1 LEHCRRRLLAAALA
15 LLAPLGAVQA
25 QTQAPVT
32 GGDATIVEAREALRK
47 RDRNRLAAAR
57 AAAAAG
63 AHPLA
68 MWADYWDLSNRLAE
82 LRQDDLDAF
91 YARWSGSYV
100 EDRLRNDWL
109 LELGRRRDWHN
120 FAVEYPRFRMNDD
133 REVTCY
139 ALLVDHLAG
148 KRVRD
153 AARDAWAAQ
162 REPDDGCLQL
172 ATTLHGAREF
182 TAADLWRKA
191 RLMADA
197 GRLRTARQAVD
208 VLGAELGRS
217 AGEVFD
223 SPARWLARHRLAL
236 TRNTSELVTLA
247 LARIASNDPDAAARL
262 LEDRWDRALPPD
274 LGAWAWASV
283 GRQAALRLLP
293 QATAWFQRADARAG
307 ERSDAAAV
315 AGRDD
320 WSDETLAWKARAAL
334 RAGVGGEGAMAW
346 RQLLAAIEAMSPVEQ
361 RDPAWTYWKGRALK
375 TLAADGADGAPQRAE
390 GHALLMQVAAQQ
402 QHFYGKLAAEDLG
415 EPITLPPRPA
425 PLTAVETQAA
435 AQHPG
440 LTRALR
446 LIAIGLRNEGVREW
460 NFSLRGMDDRQ
471 LLAAAQR
478 ACDREVWDRCI
489 NTSDRTR
496 GEIDL
501 EQRFPMPYR
510 DEVVARSREIGL
522 DPAYVYGLIR
532 QESRFI
538 TDARSGVGA
547 AGLMQIMPAT
557 ARWTARK
564 IGLPFKP
571 DMITE
576 RDVNIRIGT
585 SYLKLVL
592 DDFGGSQAM
601 AAAAYN
607 AGPSRPRKWRQ
618 GPLLEVAAWAEN
630 IPFNETRDYVK
641 KVLSNATDYS
651 ALLSAQTPSLKARL
665 GQPIG
670 PRDLAAAPANEELP

>member
-1 LEHCRRRLLAAALA
+1 MEHRCAALA
-15 LLAPLGAVQA
+15 LALALCVPQA
-25 QTQAPVT
+25 AAAAPPAPPS
-32 GGDATIVEAREALRK
+32 GGDATVLEAREALRK

-57 AAAAAG
+57 AAAAADT
-63 AHPLA
+63 HPLA
-68 MWADYWDLSNRLAE
+68 MWVEYWELSNRLAE

-109 LELGRRRDWHN
+109 LELGRRRDWSRI
-120 FAVEYPRFRMNDD
+120 AVEFPRFRMNDD

-139 ALLVDHLAG
+139 ALLADHLAG
-148 KRVRD
+148 KRVVD

-162 REPDDGCLQL
+162 REPDDGCLLL
-172 ATTLHGAREF
+172 ATTLHDAKQFE
-182 TAADLWRKA
+182 AADLWRKA
-191 RLMADA
+191 RLMADI
-197 GRLRTARQAVD
+197 GRLRAARQAVD

-217 AGEVFD
+217 AGEVLD
-223 SPARWLARHRLAL
+223 SPSRWLARHRLAL
-236 TRNTSELVTLA
+236 TRNTSELATLA
-247 LARIASNDPDAAARL
+247 LLRMAANDPETAARL

-274 LGAWAWASV
+274 LAAWAWASTA
-283 GRQAALRLLP
+283 RQAALRQLP
-293 QATAWFQRADARAG
+293 QATAWFQRADQRDAERRDAG
-307 ERSDAAAV
+307 AV
-315 AGRDD
+315 AGRGPD
-320 WSDETLAWKARAAL
+320 WSDDTLAWKARAAL
-334 RAGVGGEGAMAW
+334 RAGVAGEGAEHW
-346 RQLLAAIEAMSPVEQ
+346 RQLLAAIDAMSAAER
-361 RDPAWTYWKGRALK
+361 RDAAWIYWKGRALK
-375 TLAADGADGAPQRAE
+375 TLSADGSEGAVQRAE
-390 GHALLMQVAAQQ
+390 GHALLMQLAQQ
-402 QHFYGKLAAEDLG
+402 QQSFYGKLAAEDLG

-425 PLTAVETQAA
+425 PLGTDEVQRAA
-435 AQHPG
+435 AHPG
-440 LTRALR
+440 LTRALH

-460 NFSLRGMDDRQ
+460 NFSLRGMDDRE

-510 DEVVARSREIGL
+510 DEVVAQARQIGL
-522 DPAYVYGLIR
+522 DPAYVYGLMR

-538 TDARSGVGA
+538 ADARSGVGA
-547 AGLMQIMPAT
+547 AGLMQLMPGT

-564 IGLPFKP
+564 IGLPFRP
-571 DMITE
+571 DMITQ
-576 RDVNIRIGT
+576 RDVNIRLGT

-630 IPFNETRDYVK
+630 IPFAETRDYVK

-651 ALLSAQTPSLKARL
+651 ALLDSQVPSLKARL
-665 GQPIG
+665 GSPIG
-670 PRDLAAAPANEELP
+670 PRDAAGAPPNEDLP